1 MTMPPIDKNVP
12 LPARFPFEQMEVG
25 DSFAVPPS
33 VHRTTVGIAALRYGR
48 KHGMKFTVRQVA
60 DKTFRCW
67 RIE

>member
-48 KHGMKFTVRQVA
+48 KHGMKFITR
-60 DKTFRCW
+60 KTLDGTIRCW
-67 RIE
+67 STH